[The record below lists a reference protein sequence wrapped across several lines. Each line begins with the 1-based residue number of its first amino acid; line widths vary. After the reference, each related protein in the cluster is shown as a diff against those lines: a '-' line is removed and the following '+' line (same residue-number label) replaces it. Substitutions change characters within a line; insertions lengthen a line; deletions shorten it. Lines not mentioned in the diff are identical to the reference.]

1 MSFPS
6 PRLTAV
12 SLAAGAILTLA
23 GMAATPWESE
33 PTTSAYLQTIGDN
46 PEQGQIAA
54 VLLHFGFLAM
64 LPAVFGLVA
73 ALGRAGGKLRA
84 AGGTLSLIGWG
95 TMPGLLVVD
104 FYAIA
109 LAERLPLAQAVA
121 VEEAAQGMPGA
132 AAFGAAAV
140 LPAFLGL
147 ILLLVAAARARL
159 VARWV
164 PALYLLGILV
174 SFGGLGALTIVGSVI
189 SGAALI
195 LTGRSLVVAER
206 PAAAAARPAMSLGAA
221 TS

>member
-12 SLAAGAILTLA
+12 SLVTGAVLITA

-33 PTTSAYLQTIGDN
+33 ATTSAYLKTIGAN

-73 ALGRAGGKLRA
+73 ALGRTGGKLRA
-84 AGGTLSLIGWG
+84 IGGTLSLIGWG

-109 LAERLPLAQAVA
+109 LSERLPLAQAVA
-121 VEEAAQGMPGA
+121 VEEAAQSMAGA
-132 AAFGAAAV
+132 AVFGAAAV

-147 ILLLVAAARARL
+147 ILLLVAAARARV
-159 VARWV
+159 VATWV
-164 PALYLLGILV
+164 PALYLVGILV
-174 SFGGLGALTIVGSVI
+174 SFGGLGLLTIVGTVI
-189 SGAALI
+189 SGAALV
-195 LTGRSLVVAER
+195 LTARALVAPR
-206 PAAAAARPAMSLGAA
+206 ATAATPAPVARPAVA